1 MTHTAICGATLVTPT
16 RLLEG
21 HALLLRDD
29 RIDAIVPESD
39 IPRGCHRHTLEG
51 GLLAPGFID
60 VQVNGGGGV
69 LLNDH
74 PTREGM
80 AAIAAAH
87 RKFGSTGIMPT
98 LISDDLDVVAAALD
112 AADIAV
118 QAEEPGILGIHIEGP
133 FLNADKR
140 GIHDAKKFRRLDN
153 EAMALLTRPG
163 YAKRMVTIAPELA
176 PPGAIVQLVKAGVIV
191 CAGHSLANYEQTNAA
206 LAEGLTGFTH
216 LFNAMTQ
223 LGSREPG
230 MVGAALEN
238 RKSWFGLIVD
248 GVHVHPATLRIALT
262 ARGHDGAMLVT
273 DAMPT
278 VGASI
283 DHFLFAGQE
292 LHAEGDACRAED
304 GTLAGSN
311 LNMGR
316 AFANAIRLLN
326 LSPVVASAMASGNP
340 ARFLGC
346 DRDIG
351 ALSPGL
357 KADLVHLNDNLI
369 PEQVWLS
376 GTSVSGGS

>member
-1 MTHTAICGATLVTPT
+1 MTRTAICGATLVTPT
-16 RLLEG
+16 QLLEG
-21 HALLLRDD
+21 HALLLQGD
-29 RIDAIVPESD
+29 RIDAIMRESE

-51 GLLAPGFID
+51 GLLVPGFID

-80 AAIAAAH
+80 AIIAAAH
-87 RKFGSTGIMPT
+87 RMFGSTGIMPT
-98 LISDDLDVVAAALD
+98 LISDDLDIVAAALD
-112 AADIAV
+112 AADMAV

-133 FLNADKR
+133 FLNANKR
-140 GIHDAKKFRRLDN
+140 GIHDAKKFRRLDD
-153 EAMALLTRPG
+153 EAMALLSRPG

-176 PPGAIVQLVKAGVIV
+176 PPGAVAQLVKAGVIV

-206 LAEGLTGFTH
+206 LAEGLRGFTH

-248 GVHVHPATLRIALT
+248 GVHVHPATLRIALA
-262 ARGHDGAMLVT
+262 ARGSEGAMLVT

-283 DHFLFAGQE
+283 DRFEFAGQE

-316 AFANAIRLLN
+316 AFANAIRLLK
-326 LSPVVASAMASGNP
+326 LSPVIASAMASGNP
-340 ARFLGC
+340 AGFLGC
-346 DRDIG
+346 DRDVG

-369 PEQVWLS
+369 PQQVWLS
-376 GTSVSGGS
+376 GTSVFGGS